1 MKNNTDQK
9 KNTDYQ
15 ALPIP
20 LITDD
25 PLVPY
30 INNELQVLS
39 EVISKL
45 NDDILMI
52 RTHLGI

>member
-1 MKNNTDQK
+1 MKNNTEQS
-9 KNTDYQ
+9 KNTEYQ

-20 LITDD
+20 QDPENVLI
-25 PLVPY
+25 PY
-30 INNELQVLS
+30 LNNELQILG
-39 EVISKL
+39 EVISKI

>member
-9 KNTDYQ
+9 KNTEYQ